1 MHRRHRF
8 LSTGKRRHRHIT
20 TEYSAFGSRFW
31 QWQLQATWYE
41 DRTLRPWKP
50 THQQVSSCS
59 SPRPWVTIV
68 LCRQRRFA
76 LSQERARSRFSW
88 SSARFSVTCRRR
100 FVIHTGLILVNADSP
115 SPLLHVCRSVCTN
128 FRFSENPYTL
138 VQGRDR
144 DKRGSARRIGG
155 ATRIEETAMRN
166 KNG

>member
-1 MHRRHRF
+1 MHLRHRF
-8 LSTGKRRHRHIT
+8 LSTGERRHRRIT
-20 TEYSAFGSRFW
+20 TEYSALGSRFW

-50 THQQVSSCS
+50 TRQQVYSCS

-68 LCRQRRFA
+68 LCRRRCFA

-88 SSARFSVTCRRR
+88 SSARFSVTCRR
-100 FVIHTGLILVNADSP
+100 FVIHTGLILVNAGSP
-115 SPLLHVCRSVCTN
+115 SPLLLHVRRSVCTN
-128 FRFSENPYTL
+128 FRFSENLYTL

-144 DKRGSARRIGG
+144 DERNSARRIGG
-155 ATRIEETAMRN
+155 ATRIEDTAMRK